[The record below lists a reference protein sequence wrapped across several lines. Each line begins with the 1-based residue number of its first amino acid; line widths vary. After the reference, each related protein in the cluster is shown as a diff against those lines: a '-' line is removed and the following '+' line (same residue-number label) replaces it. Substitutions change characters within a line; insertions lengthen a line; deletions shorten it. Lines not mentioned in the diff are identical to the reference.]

1 MASSQEMARAKV
13 EIHPLTAEERQQ
25 EEDAY
30 WVLHD
35 LEIQA
40 KYMGQFVVPYRRR
53 IIAHGDDIEAVLA
66 EAARVTG
73 RNPEELPV
81 CGIDDPLLDIPH

>member
-1 MASSQEMARAKV
+1 MASSSEVARAKV
-13 EIHPLTAEERQQ
+13 EIHPLTAEEREQ
-25 EEDAY
+25 EEDAL

-35 LEIQA
+35 PEIQA
-40 KYMGQFVVPYRRR
+40 KYLGQFFVPYRRQ

-73 RNPEELPV
+73 RKPEDLPI
-81 CGIDDPLLDIPH
+81 CGIDAPLLDVPH